1 MTTLR
6 KVLIVIQPVMVSL
19 DKQSPDIAAGVNEGE
34 GTFSEMGAGDQG
46 LDVWLC
52 DQRNR
57 SFMPLTIDLSNQ
69 LAKRLSDVRKQGV
82 MSELR
87 ADGKTQVSAQYEN
100 GEIKRIENIVVS
112 SQHSENLKSFSTSR
126 GDNGRGN

>member
-1 MTTLR
+1 MVRNKIKEIGYDDSAKGFDCNTCS
-6 KVLIVIQPVMVSL
+6 VMVSL

-46 LDVWLC
+46 LMFGYAI
-52 DQRNR
+52 NETK

-87 ADGKTQVSAQYEN
+87 ADGK
-100 GEIKRIENIVVS
+100 
-112 SQHSENLKSFSTSR
+112 LKYLLSMR
-126 GDNGRGN
+126 MVKLRE